1 MLLVSD
7 NTPEF
12 NYLSSFTAH
21 FLSELNYS
29 DLKIN
34 LLFLMHCFY
43 SYFYP
48 DYLLKNIFVCLLRK
62 LINQKILKCVVD
74 YCCVGVST
82 VVSEKNYGMANDYAH
97 TSVSVSIVSFEL
109 NFTSTPTYVYANLTT
124 SFLSIDYNLD
134 RYACRKLVQTPE
146 FSIKLNDRIDQE
158 GEFLG
163 SGDDVLVQECRSA
176 VQECHAAVQERR
188 TAVQECRILGQ
199 EGGTAVLER
208 DIAVQERDTAVQERD
223 TAVQERDA
231 AVQECR
237 ILGQERGTAVQ
248 EHYAL
253 RQEISVPEQEIN
265 ALNKAYGASDQ
276 LFTEFTD
283 ADYYYI
289 LAKNLPCSA

>member
-1 MLLVSD
+1 M
-7 NTPEF
+7 
-12 NYLSSFTAH
+12 Y
-21 FLSELNYS
+21 
-29 DLKIN
+29 
-34 LLFLMHCFY
+34 CFY

-62 LINQKILKCVVD
+62 RVNQKNLKCVVD

-82 VVSEKNYGMANDYAH
+82 VVSEKNYSMANDYARP
-97 TSVSVSIVSFEL
+97 SVSVSIVSFEL
-109 NFTSTPTYVYANLTT
+109 NVTAMPTFEYANLTT
-124 SFLSIDYNLD
+124 SFLPLYYKIDVDVSLQ
-134 RYACRKLVQTPE
+134 LVQTPD
-146 FSIKLNDRIDQE
+146 FSIKLNNKIDQE

-199 EGGTAVLER
+199 EG
-208 DIAVQERDTAVQERD
+208 DIAVQERRSAVQERD

-231 AVQECR
+231 AVQERDAAVQECR
-237 ILGQERGTAVQ
+237 ILGQEHGTAVQ
-248 EHYAL
+248 ERYAP